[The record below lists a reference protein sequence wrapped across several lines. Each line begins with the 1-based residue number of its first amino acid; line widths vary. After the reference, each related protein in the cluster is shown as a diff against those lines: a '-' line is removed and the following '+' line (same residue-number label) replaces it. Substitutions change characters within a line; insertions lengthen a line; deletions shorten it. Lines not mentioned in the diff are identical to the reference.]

1 MTANDSKSYLG
12 YLLNKLVDQLNN
24 TYHHSI
30 NKKLIIADYSAF
42 FENNE
47 TNVKGPQF
55 KVTDRVR
62 ITKFKNV
69 FSKGYTE
76 NCSREIFIIDSV
88 LKTNLWTYK
97 IKDLNGKKI
106 IEVFMKR
113 NSCWV
118 NYKLV
123 TIQNQIA
130 ILEIKL
136 KNILLPWSWSW

>member
-69 FSKGYTE
+69 FSNGYTE

-113 NSCWV
+113 NSC
-118 NYKLV
+118 
-123 TIQNQIA
+123 
-130 ILEIKL
+130 
-136 KNILLPWSWSW
+136 

>member
-76 NCSREIFIIDSV
+76 NCSREIFIIDS
-88 LKTNLWTYK
+88 
-97 IKDLNGKKI
+97 
-106 IEVFMKR
+106 
-113 NSCWV
+113 CW
-118 NYKLV
+118 KL
-123 TIQNQIA
+123 IFG
-130 ILEIKL
+130 LIKL
-136 KNILLPWSWSW
+136 KI